1 MPLILED
8 LGRLCQQHKRVLL
21 YLKKIKK
28 KTHHRQRE
36 EYEEHGEY
44 GDTCVDI
51 STYSLKILAGS
62 ASSTAASSTAA
73 KRMLTDADGC

>member
-1 MPLILED
+1 MPLVLED

-21 YLKKIKK
+21 YLKKLKK

-36 EYEEHGEY
+36 EYEEY
-44 GDTCVDI
+44 GDTHVDI

-73 KRMLTDADGC
+73 QRMLTDADVC